1 MLSNLISC
9 RSDNLLSLILPF
21 FLQVTVIY
29 NKALATKNTEI
40 IVNSVIILFVMEI
53 DEAIFSAVVAI
64 NEKWAKH
71 AAESEEL
78 ASTSESSGSGGR
90 AQAQAQALKDNEV
103 VEMKDEI
110 ALQRTQ
116 ITTQREQIETQTA
129 EIEILKAQIAT
140 QKVEL
145 AEQKKQTDLLSE
157 AVQKIQALPSMTSA
171 SDSESLTE

>member
-90 AQAQAQALKDNEV
+90 AQAQALKDNEV